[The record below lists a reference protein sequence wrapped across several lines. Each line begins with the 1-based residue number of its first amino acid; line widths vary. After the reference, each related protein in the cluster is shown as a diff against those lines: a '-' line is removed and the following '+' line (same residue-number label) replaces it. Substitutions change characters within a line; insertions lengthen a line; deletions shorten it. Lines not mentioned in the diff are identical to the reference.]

1 MTLPTP
7 ENDSWRGVGSN
18 DPTNSR
24 VPVRRVLALL
34 AEAGEAHRRAVLDR
48 FKAAG
53 GDLDRW
59 SRRDLVSMAD
69 AITRTE
75 DELELRCS
83 TSPARAKL
91 RTLRRSLEG

>member
-1 MTLPTP
+1 MQPTTG
-7 ENDSWRGVGSN
+7 NDSWRGAPQS

-24 VPVRRVLALL
+24 VPVGRALTLL
-34 AEAGEAHRRAVLDR
+34 ADAGEAHRRAVLDR
-48 FKAAG
+48 FKTAG

-59 SRRDLVSMAD
+59 GRRDVEAMAD

-91 RTLRRSLEG
+91 RTLRRALEVE